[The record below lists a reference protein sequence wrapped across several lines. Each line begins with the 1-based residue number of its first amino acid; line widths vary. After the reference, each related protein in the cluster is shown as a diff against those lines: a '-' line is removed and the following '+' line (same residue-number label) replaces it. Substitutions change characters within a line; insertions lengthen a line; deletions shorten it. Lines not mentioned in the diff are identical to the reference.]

1 MSAAVTFEQFCQR
14 YEYDPRS
21 SLSRFE
27 YATYKETK
35 YKENLEI
42 ANELI
47 TKDAI
52 DKMKT

>member
-27 YATYKETK
+27 YEK
-35 YKENLEI
+35 YKDSLEV
-42 ANELI
+42 ANRVFSEQI

-52 DKMKT
+52 DKMKK

>member
-27 YATYKETK
+27 YEK